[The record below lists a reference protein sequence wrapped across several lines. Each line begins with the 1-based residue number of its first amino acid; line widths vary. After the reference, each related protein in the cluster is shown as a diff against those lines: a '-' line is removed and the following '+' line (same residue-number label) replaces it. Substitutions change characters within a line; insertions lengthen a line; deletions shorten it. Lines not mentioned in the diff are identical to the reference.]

1 MVGRLA
7 YWSDETMTMS
17 KGTEIFD
24 AGLEVLEKVVRDMS
38 GPAAGEQ
45 SITDYVDD
53 LIREDVARF
62 ARFLREAGWNQRDDS
77 EYYDRFAQE
86 IEGWSDARYSEHLKN
101 RIEDLVVELKQA
113 GLKSPWNDSRFEVLM
128 LKRKAI
134 EAKMTSD
141 GA

>member
-1 MVGRLA
+1 MPQRLA
-7 YWSDETMTMS
+7 YRSDEVMTMS

-62 ARFLREAGWNQRDDS
+62 ARFLRAAGWSSRDDS
-77 EYYDRFAQE
+77 QYYDRFTQE
-86 IEGWSDARYSEHLKN
+86 IEGWPDARYNEHLKN
-101 RIEDLVVELKQA
+101 RIDDLVKELKQA
-113 GLKSPWNDSRFEVLM
+113 GVDRPWDDPRFEVLM
-128 LKRKAI
+128 QKRKAV
-134 EAKMTSD
+134 EAKMACD
-141 GA
+141 